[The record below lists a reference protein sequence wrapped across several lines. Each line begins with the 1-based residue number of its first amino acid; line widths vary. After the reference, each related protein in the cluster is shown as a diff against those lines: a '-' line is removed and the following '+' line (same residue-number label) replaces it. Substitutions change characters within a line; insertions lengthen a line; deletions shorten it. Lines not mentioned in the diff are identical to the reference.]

1 VHLADYPTAREE
13 LIDEQLERKMDF
25 IMKVVQLGRSARN
38 EANLKV
44 RQPLAEMKVVIADE
58 FERNALKDME
68 NLLQEELNIKEI
80 CAVTDAASLVRYV
93 AKPNF
98 RTIGQGPLKGM
109 IPQIKAHLETADGN
123 EVRKQLANGGY
134 EFALD
139 GKPVTLKPEEVDMQ
153 AIASSDFAVQSE
165 GSLSIA
171 LKKSLSRELV
181 LEGLARELVNKIQF
195 MRKDRGFDIIDRIK
209 VGYEVIDTDMQKD
222 IDDSIGLFGGYITQ
236 ETLARQIGALD
247 ADTNE
252 TSEWNINGIKIKLG
266 IAREALS

>member
-1 VHLADYPTAREE
+1 MYKEYPRIGDVTKLRQPCKKLCSICKNPAVAIVYIQNSCFRGDDDVENRCKEHVKTIKPENAVVPVEFARQLETELAD
-13 LIDEQLERKMDF
+13 
-25 IMKVVQLGRSARN
+25 
-38 EANLKV
+38 
-44 RQPLAEMKVVIADE
+44 
-58 FERNALKDME
+58 KD
-68 NLLQEELNIKEI
+68 
-80 CAVTDAASLVRYV
+80 R
-93 AKPNF
+93 
-98 RTIGQGPLKGM
+98 
-109 IPQIKAHLETADGN
+109 
-123 EVRKQLANGGY
+123 QLANGGY